1 MSTPTPPHA
10 GRSPAKPWYKYPWP
24 WLLMA
29 GPAIVVVAAFYTYH
43 LAATRNNPSLVTDD
57 YYREGKNIALQM
69 ERDEEAERRQIRAE
83 LLISPDN
90 NRAKVLLSGNIE
102 PNVPIKLLWL
112 HPARSE
118 YDQTVEMQ
126 QQGGAAAAANRVEYA
141 AVFQTLRPAD
151 HWYVRL
157 EDSTGKWRVQG
168 IWYPKRGNS
177 LSLMPMPQ
185 PVAPNPPKTEPSS

>member
-1 MSTPTPPHA
+1 
-10 GRSPAKPWYKYPWP
+10 
-24 WLLMA
+24 MA

-126 QQGGAAAAANRVEYA
+126 QQGSAAAAANRVEYA

-157 EDSTGKWRVQG
+157 EDGTGKWRVQG

-177 LSLMPMPQ
+177 LSLVPMPQ
-185 PVAPNPPKTEPSS
+185 PVAPNPPKTEQSS

>member
-1 MSTPTPPHA
+1 MSMPTPPRDNGA
-10 GRSPAKPWYKYPWP
+10 PAKPWYKHPWP

-29 GPAIVVVAAFYTYH
+29 GPAIVVAAGFYTYY

-69 ERDEEAERRQIRAE
+69 ERDQEAERRQIRAE
-83 LLISPDN
+83 LLVSPDN
-90 NRAKVLLSGNIE
+90 SRAKILISGHIE
-102 PNVPIKLLWL
+102 PDVPLKLLWL

-118 YDQTVEMQ
+118 YDQTVAMQ
-126 QQGGAAAAANRVEYA
+126 RQGSAAAAANRVEYA
-141 AVFQTLRPAD
+141 ADFQALHPAD

-157 EDSTGKWRVQG
+157 EDSAGKWRVQG

-177 LSLMPMPQ
+177 LSLVPMPQ
-185 PVAPNPPKTEPSS
+185 PAAPNPPKAKQ

>member
-1 MSTPTPPHA
+1 MKPPVLPPSGSQKA
-10 GRSPAKPWYKYPWP
+10 EPWYRHPWP

-29 GPAIVVVAAFYTYH
+29 GPAIVVAAGFYTYY

-57 YYREGKNIALQM
+57 YYREGKNIALRM

-83 LLISPDN
+83 LLVSPDN
-90 NRAKVLLSGNIE
+90 SRAKILLGGHIE
-102 PNVPIKLLWL
+102 PDVPLKLLWL

-126 QQGGAAAAANRVEYA
+126 RQGSAEAAANRVEYT
-141 AVFQTLRPAD
+141 AVFQALRPAD

-157 EDSTGKWRVQG
+157 EDGAGKWRVQG
-168 IWYPKRGNS
+168 IWYPQRGHS
-177 LSLMPMPQ
+177 LSLAPVPQ
-185 PVAPNPPKTEPSS
+185 PAADPPENGQ

>member
-29 GPAIVVVAAFYTYH
+29 GPAIVVVAGFYTYN

-102 PNVPIKLLWL
+102 PNVPLKLLWL

-126 QQGGAAAAANRVEYA
+126 QQGSAAAAVNRVEYA
-141 AVFQTLRPAD
+141 AVFQTLRPTD

-157 EDSTGKWRVQG
+157 EDGTGKWRVQG

-177 LSLMPMPQ
+177 LSLVPMPQ
-185 PVAPNPPKTEPSS
+185 PVAPNPPKTEQSS

>member
-69 ERDEEAERRQIRAE
+69 ERDPRRVAHQPR
-83 LLISPDN
+83 
-90 NRAKVLLSGNIE
+90 
-102 PNVPIKLLWL
+102 
-112 HPARSE
+112 
-118 YDQTVEMQ
+118 Q
-126 QQGGAAAAANRVEYA
+126 QPR
-141 AVFQTLRPAD
+141 
-151 HWYVRL
+151 
-157 EDSTGKWRVQG
+157 
-168 IWYPKRGNS
+168 
-177 LSLMPMPQ
+177 
-185 PVAPNPPKTEPSS
+185 